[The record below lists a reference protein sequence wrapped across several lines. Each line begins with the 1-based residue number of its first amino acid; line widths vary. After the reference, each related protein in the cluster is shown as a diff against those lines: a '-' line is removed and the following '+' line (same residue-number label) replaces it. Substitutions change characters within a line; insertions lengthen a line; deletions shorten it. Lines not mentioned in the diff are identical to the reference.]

1 MNTKSIIRIGLV
13 GGLAL
18 SLSGCASF
26 TGQGV
31 PSDLQQA
38 IEKDGGPGAHARLAA
53 WYREQAAKERQKAQ
67 ELQERAKTIVRFYDH
82 KGTKA
87 RNLRALAQLHMQTA
101 ETYETEAG
109 LHERQ
114 ASGPPRN

>member
-18 SLSGCASF
+18 SLFSCASF

-38 IEKDGGPGAHARLAA
+38 IEKDGGPGAHAP
-53 WYREQAAKERQKAQ
+53 
-67 ELQERAKTIVRFYDH
+67 
-82 KGTKA
+82 
-87 RNLRALAQLHMQTA
+87 
-101 ETYETEAG
+101 
-109 LHERQ
+109 
-114 ASGPPRN
+114 SGVV

>member
-1 MNTKSIIRIGLV
+1 MNTKSIIRISLI

-18 SLSGCASF
+18 SLFSCASF

-38 IEKDGGPGAHARLAA
+38 IEKDGGPSAHARLAA
-53 WYREQAAKERQKAQ
+53 WYREQAAKERNKAL
-67 ELQERAKTIVRFYDH
+67 EFQERAKTIVRESDP

-87 RNLRALAQLHMQTA
+87 RQLNALARWHLKIA
-101 ETYETEAG
+101 ASYEAEAG
-109 LHERQ
+109 LHEGQ
-114 ASGPPRN
+114 ASGPARN

>member
-1 MNTKSIIRIGLV
+1 MNRKCTIWIGLV

-26 TGQGV
+26 TGPSV

-38 IEKDGGPGAHARLAA
+38 IEKDGGPAAHARLAA

-67 ELQERAKTIVRFYDH
+67 ELQERAVKVARYSDP
-82 KGTKA
+82 KGMMA
-87 RNLRALAQLHMQTA
+87 RHLRSLA
-101 ETYETEAG
+101 E
-109 LHERQ
+109 
-114 ASGPPRN
+114 

>member
-1 MNTKSIIRIGLV
+1 MNIKGIIWVGLV

-18 SLSGCASF
+18 SLSSCASF

-67 ELQERAKTIVRFYDH
+67 ELQERAVKVSRFADP
-82 KGTKA
+82 KGMMERHLHSLAEWHLKGAAAYEDKA
-87 RNLRALAQLHMQTA
+87 RV
-101 ETYETEAG
+101 
-109 LHERQ
+109 HEQ
-114 ASGPPRN
+114 EASGQRH